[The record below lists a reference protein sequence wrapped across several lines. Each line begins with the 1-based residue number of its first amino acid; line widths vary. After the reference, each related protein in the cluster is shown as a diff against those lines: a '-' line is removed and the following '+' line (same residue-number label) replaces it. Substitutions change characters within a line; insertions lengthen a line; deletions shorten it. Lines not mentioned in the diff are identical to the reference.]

1 MSLSPVGS
9 PLAHER
15 AVRPRA
21 RSTAVGLAAD
31 GRGIVTVEFALMV
44 PIMVF
49 LLIGLLDY
57 GSVINRKMELVTAI
71 QSGLQYAL
79 GAPPVNGD
87 VAAVVDAVG
96 FAAPPDETGTRSI
109 DAVLFCECPGGGT
122 IDCTDVCSDGNDRQ
136 VHLSI
141 DITEEVDFLVGY
153 PLIGETIRIGNS
165 GSIRLY

>member
-9 PLAHER
+9 LLRPESL
-15 AVRPRA
+15 VRPRA
-21 RSTAVGLAAD
+21 RQTARDLVTD

-71 QSGLQYAL
+71 QSGLQYGL

-87 VAAVVDAVG
+87 MTAVVDAVG

-109 DAVLFCECPGGGT
+109 DALLFCECPGGGT
-122 IDCTDVCSDGNDRQ
+122 IDCTDICPDGSDRR